1 MSKSQSEG
9 KKECSRCKREFE
21 WRDVGGSIKFEST
34 DLCPNC
40 ENELME
46 AEAENEANAMASEAE
61 AEARAQGEWEA
72 QQQAEAQA
80 QAEYEQ
86 GGQY

>member
-1 MSKSQSEG
+1 MSKSQTEG

-21 WRDVGGSIKFEST
+21 WKDVGSSTKFEST
-34 DLCPNC
+34 DLCPDC

-46 AEAENEANAMASEAE
+46 AENEANAAASEAE
-61 AEARAQGEWEA
+61 AEAQAQAEWEA

-80 QAEYEQ
+80 EYEQ

>member
-1 MSKSQSEG
+1 MKSQTEG

-21 WRDVGGSIKFEST
+21 WRDVGSSTKFEST
-34 DLCPNC
+34 DLCPDC

-46 AEAENEANAMASEAE
+46 AEAENEANAAASEAE
-61 AEARAQGEWEA
+61 EEAQAQAEWEA

-80 QAEYEQ
+80 EYEQ

>member
-1 MSKSQSEG
+1 MKSQTEG

-21 WRDVGGSIKFEST
+21 WRDVGDSIKFEST
-34 DLCPNC
+34 DLCPDC
-40 ENELME
+40 ENELRE
-46 AEAENEANAMASEAE
+46 AEAENEANAMAAE

-80 QAEYEQ
+80 EYEQ